1 MPRSKGRSAGVPNY
15 KNDLLINVVEAIL
28 PDGPLQWRM
37 VSTRY
42 KEASGEVE
50 ERDPH
55 DLKRHFTTSKNM
67 CNNGKKVTGSSAPK
81 ATVARCQDI
90 WRRILAKSSAINCGG
105 DGSESES
112 SDSEEEI
119 DESTQFEE
127 DDANEVFDAAPI
139 DSQYDEPVRDEDTN
153 HDEDN
158 VEHRSFSSSA
168 IESQCDPATTV
179 PSRTQSVSAPLVPPL
194 PLTARNLSSQQD
206 AQRRQL
212 RQPFSAPPRQ
222 ESPRL
227 AVPVPI
233 VPLVQQERGVRAPS
247 PLAAP
252 RNPSPAPGQKRRGIA
267 EPEEV
272 GKSKNSR
279 HNPRGSAGAAL
290 TSLANAFTQRQTQSA
305 NEPNMMQVML
315 LQMQMQQQS
324 QEQARVQ
331 QNQQFQMMMMMMA
344 PSQRS
349 ASVGHR
355 DLSEGFSSSAVPSSS
370 ASYTSNSSNGS
381 RTDRNEREEKGDY

>member
-15 KNDLLINVVEAIL
+15 KNDLLINIVEAIL

-67 CNNGKKVTGSSAPK
+67 CDNGKKVTGSSAPK

-139 DSQYDEPVRDEDTN
+139 DSQYDEPVRYEDTN
-153 HDEDN
+153 
-158 VEHRSFSSSA
+158 
-168 IESQCDPATTV
+168 
-179 PSRTQSVSAPLVPPL
+179 
-194 PLTARNLSSQQD
+194 
-206 AQRRQL
+206 
-212 RQPFSAPPRQ
+212 PFSAPPRQ

-305 NEPNMMQVML
+305 NEPNMMQVMM

-331 QNQQFQMMMMMMA
+331 QNQQVQMMMMMMMA

-355 DLSEGFSSSAVPSSS
+355 DLSEGFASSAVPSSS

-381 RTDRNEREEKGDY
+381 GSDRIEREEEEDY